1 MFKVEGA
8 KFQATRFLGVGLV
21 WEEAGHRGWGR
32 SRGARGG
39 RGIGPFELVVC
50 VAALNE
56 MG

>member
-21 WEEAGHRGWGR
+21 WEEAGHGGWEG
-32 SRGARGG
+32 SRGARRG
-39 RGIGPFELVVC
+39 RGIGPFEFVVC
-50 VAALNE
+50 VAALIE